1 MQPTSPEC
9 GRGPLNICDNFLVHF
24 RAAASS
30 CIPQLPEQEEDP
42 MKLAAFGLAACLAV
56 GISSTC
62 WAQGLNA
69 TQKFTDTE
77 VVFDITG
84 PYSNLTLT
92 ISGPNGLNASAH
104 HRTGSPVID
113 LRKLSADDGDYLYQL
128 TAATDEKVPDRSGL
142 DNGRDGGPT
151 TSILKSVSTSGQF
164 QVKGGA
170 IVKHDP
176 SVREEVKRQ
185 K

>member
-1 MQPTSPEC
+1 MTFA
-9 GRGPLNICDNFLVHF
+9 RLR
-24 RAAASS
+24 RAATSS
-30 CIPQLPEQEEDP
+30 YIPAAPLKQEEDP

-56 GISSTC
+56 GVSSTC
-62 WAQGLNA
+62 WAQGLSA

-77 VVFDITG
+77 IGFDITG
-84 PYSNLTLT
+84 PYNNLTLT
-92 ISGPNGLNASAH
+92 VSGPNGLHASAH
-104 HRTGSPVID
+104 SRTGSPLID
-113 LRKLSADDGDYLYQL
+113 LRKLGDVDDGDYLYQL
-128 TAATDEKVPDRSGL
+128 TAGTDEKIPVRTAL

-170 IVKHDP
+170 IVKLDP
-176 SVREEVKRQ
+176 SAHEEIKRQ

>member
-1 MQPTSPEC
+1 
-9 GRGPLNICDNFLVHF
+9 
-24 RAAASS
+24 
-30 CIPQLPEQEEDP
+30 
-42 MKLAAFGLAACLAV
+42 MKLAAFGLAAGLAV

-77 VVFDITG
+77 IGFELAA
-84 PYSNLTLT
+84 PYSNLTLS
-92 ISGPNGLNASAH
+92 ISGPNGLHASAH
-104 HRTGSPVID
+104 NRSGSPLID
-113 LRKLSADDGDYLYQL
+113 LRKLGTIDDGDYLYQL
-128 TAATDEKVPDRSGL
+128 TAATDEKVPVRTAL

-170 IVKHDP
+170 IVKYDP
-176 SVREEVKRQ
+176 SAREETKRQ